1 MQRYVVMFPADD
13 EEEWAA
19 GTEADHQAT
28 FDTDAEFARLL
39 ATSGGAVVGGAA
51 LTHTSRARTLR
62 RRPGT
67 GPLVVEGPFAETT
80 EQLSGFFLVTC
91 RDDDTLVDAAQVLLR
106 AHPVVE
112 IRPVEDY

>member
-1 MQRYVVMFPADD
+1 MQRYAVMFPADD

-28 FDTDAEFARLL
+28 FDTDAEFAQRLV
-39 ATSGGAVVGGAA
+39 ASGGAVVGGAA
-51 LTHTSRARTLR
+51 LTHSSRARTLR
-62 RRPGT
+62 RRSGAE
-67 GPLVVEGPFAETT
+67 PLVLEGPFAETT

-91 RDDDTLVDAAQVLLR
+91 EDADALADAAQVLLR

>member
-1 MQRYVVMFPADD
+1 MQRYAVMFPADD

-19 GTEADHQAT
+19 CTEAEHQAT

-39 ATSGGAVVGGAA
+39 AASGGAVVGGAA
-51 LTHTSRARTLR
+51 LTHSSRARTLR
-62 RRPGT
+62 RRQGAP
-67 GPLVVEGPFAETT
+67 PLVVEGPFAETT

-91 RDDDTLVDAAQVLLR
+91 ADADALVDAAQVLLR